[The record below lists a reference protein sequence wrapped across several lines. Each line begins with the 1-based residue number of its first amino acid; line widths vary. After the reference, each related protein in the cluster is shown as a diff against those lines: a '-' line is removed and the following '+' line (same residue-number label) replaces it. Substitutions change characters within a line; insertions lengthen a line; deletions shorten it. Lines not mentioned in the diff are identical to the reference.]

1 MARTSASK
9 LATQRAAQAHARAV
23 EALATASYPHGW
35 PRPSGIPPLSAPR
48 PDCGLTPTPA
58 LTSRASA
65 RRARISLREPARRRS
80 AAITSTHGTR
90 ERIKTPDA
98 PTSVR
103 AAAAS
108 APASRYPTTPRRL
121 ESFAKDLR
129 ARGATPEARAPQA
142 SRRPRP
148 ARRST
153 ERRRGPVYDAGRRLR
168 RGQDRRLRQPAPKTL
183 QAPRRA
189 KQQSGTHETSAPPSR
204 HTVDLPQQL
213 RGEQG
218 SCSMA
223 APGPSARRAARSRSF
238 LRAKSLQQK
247 C

>member
-1 MARTSASK
+1 MGFTNRARAERAPRLRGFAARGARTS
-9 LATQRAAQAHARAV
+9 
-23 EALATASYPHGW
+23 
-35 PRPSGIPPLSAPR
+35 
-48 PDCGLTPTPA
+48 
-58 LTSRASA
+58 
-65 RRARISLREPARRRS
+65 RRS

-90 ERIKTPDA
+90 ERIKTPNA

-108 APASRYPTTPRRL
+108 APASRYPTAPRCL
-121 ESFAKDLR
+121 ESFAKDVR
-129 ARGATPEARAPQA
+129 ARSATPEARAPQA

-168 RGQDRRLRQPAPKTL
+168 RGQDRRLRQAAPKTL

-189 KQQSGTHETSAPPSR
+189 KQQSGTHETSAPPSQ